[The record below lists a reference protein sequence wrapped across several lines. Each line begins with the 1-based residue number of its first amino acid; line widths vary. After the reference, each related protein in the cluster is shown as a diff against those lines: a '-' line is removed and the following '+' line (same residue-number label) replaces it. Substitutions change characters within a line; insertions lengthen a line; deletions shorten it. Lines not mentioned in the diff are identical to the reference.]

1 LQSSRPQTE
10 QGNDPPG
17 AKSIFFR
24 RTVEAQDQTEVAGA
38 VRGDLLQLDVSQAK
52 QSQKAKVANR
62 APSP

>member
-1 LQSSRPQTE
+1 ML
-10 QGNDPPG
+10 
-17 AKSIFFR
+17 FR